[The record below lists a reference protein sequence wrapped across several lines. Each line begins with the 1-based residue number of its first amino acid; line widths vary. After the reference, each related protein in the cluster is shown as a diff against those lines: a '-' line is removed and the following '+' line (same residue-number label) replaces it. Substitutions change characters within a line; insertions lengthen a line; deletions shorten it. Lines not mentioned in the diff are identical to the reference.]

1 MLKLALLLLLIWI
14 AEVLMLTALVADRYY
29 KANLQYEEDRSQA
42 WLGDKTYNAIR
53 ARGDLIFEDFFVA
66 SGLYDSSFELFIPS
80 AEERRRSLGMED
92 MGRSLFHL
100 VNERIALG
108 WYAVHQVILRLLQF
122 SLWVPFF
129 LVGLIPSVVDGLAMR
144 QVKKANMIAVSSVV
158 HRLALYAF
166 LALVYLVLMALFY
179 PLPVSPLFYPLVAG
193 GLALLMATLVANLQK
208 NL

>member
-1 MLKLALLLLLIWI
+1 MLKLALLLLVVWVL
-14 AEVLMLTALVADRYY
+14 EVFLLTAMVTDTYY
-29 KANLQYEEDRSQA
+29 KENLRQEDARTQT
-42 WLGDKTYNAIR
+42 WLGDKTFNAIR
-53 ARGDLIFEDFFVA
+53 ARSDLIFEDLFVA
-66 SGLYDSSFELFIPS
+66 SGIYDSSFELFIPS
-80 AEERRRSLGMED
+80 PEEQQRSMGMEE

-100 VNERIALG
+100 VNARIALL

-122 SLWVPFF
+122 SLWLPYFMVA
-129 LVGLIPSVVDGLAMR
+129 LLPSLVDGLAMR